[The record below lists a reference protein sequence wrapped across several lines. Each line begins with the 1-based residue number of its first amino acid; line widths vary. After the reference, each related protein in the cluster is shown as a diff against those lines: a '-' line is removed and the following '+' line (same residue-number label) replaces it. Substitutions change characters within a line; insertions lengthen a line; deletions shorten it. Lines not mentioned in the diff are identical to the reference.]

1 MFMPHVILTKD
12 SFLHKALSAL
22 IQEIPVSRKV
32 CVIDIESY
40 RSLAMIHRRLIK
52 KNLTLSH
59 RLIFIG
65 GKDVNSRVLEPLVTI
80 NRKSCLTTFRQQLI
94 YGQTNQLEYA
104 INHIVRCQSLK
115 MLTFQEKR
123 TLFALLDTNDTRTAA
138 VKIDLSPKTVY
149 TYTRNIGQKL
159 NLSSLLQ
166 VRQFIFSEYSVESET
181 KGNVPY

>member
-1 MFMPHVILTKD
+1 
-12 SFLHKALSAL
+12 
-22 IQEIPVSRKV
+22 
-32 CVIDIESY
+32 
-40 RSLAMIHRRLIK
+40 
-52 KNLTLSH
+52 
-59 RLIFIG
+59 
-65 GKDVNSRVLEPLVTI
+65 
-80 NRKSCLTTFRQQLI
+80 
-94 YGQTNQLEYA
+94 
-104 INHIVRCQSLK
+104 